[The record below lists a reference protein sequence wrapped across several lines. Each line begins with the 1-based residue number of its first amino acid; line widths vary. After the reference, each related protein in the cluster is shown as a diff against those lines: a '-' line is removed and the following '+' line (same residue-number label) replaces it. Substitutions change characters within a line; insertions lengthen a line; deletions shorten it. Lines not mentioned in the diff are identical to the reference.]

1 MSASN
6 YLENEILDHTLGT
19 GSFTMP
25 TAYVSLH
32 TANPDEDASGTE
44 VSGGSYARQTCAF
57 DAASGGSASNTSDE
71 SFTNMPAAT
80 VTHFGIWDASTSG
93 NMLLYGALDTSKTTT
108 SGDTLSFTAGNL
120 TITVE

>member
-44 VSGGSYARQTCAF
+44 VTGGSYARQSTAF
-57 DAASGGSASNTSDE
+57 DAAVAGSASNTAAVE
-71 SFTNMPAAT
+71 FTDMPAAT
-80 VTHFGIWDASTSG
+80 VTHFAVWDASTVG
-93 NMLLYGALDTSKTTT
+93 NMLLYGVLDASKVTT